1 MSTTSAWPDMDI
13 VVLYDETSAE
23 PTIVRATTLIE
34 GKKAVAAS
42 KVKPTLAADLGN
54 HDAIIAI
61 ARPGLVGALTELS
74 EDRRNG

>member
-54 HDAIIAI
+54 HDAIIATR
-61 ARPGLVGALTELS
+61 ARVSPGRLRSLQ
-74 EDRRNG
+74 DRRNG